1 MTWIFIS
8 AAITLVIAISSA
20 TDAGFPNPFELT
32 RKTVHRLIRWKM
44 LIERKCGIAD
54 REQA

>member
-1 MTWIFIS
+1 VTWIFIS

-20 TDAGFPNPFELT
+20 TSQSKLT